1 MKTAACPMEDQFR
14 QGLAE
19 GDGDPALRDHAARC
33 PVCRDVLA
41 VSDWMLRFRD
51 LTLDEMKAD
60 ELRPTSGELWDLARA
75 GRSIDLVAAR
85 RALKPIYLYRKI
97 AWFVSAAGS
106 AALVLLE
113 FEKIKSLLASLP
125 GLSALAAMLRKGGET
140 GSVSPAQQ
148 AVLLAALGLAGI
160 LFLVLVTSI
169 KRADAG

>member
-1 MKTAACPMEDQFR
+1 MKTATCSWEDRVR
-14 QGLAE
+14 QALAE
-19 GDGDPALRDHAARC
+19 GGGDPALRDHAARC

-51 LTLDEMKAD
+51 LTLDKMRVD
-60 ELRPTSGELWDLARA
+60 EPLSAPRELWNLARA
-75 GRSIDLVAAR
+75 GRAIDPAAVKK
-85 RALKPIYLYRKI
+85 ALKPIYLFRKI

-125 GLSALAAMLRKGGET
+125 GLNALATMLRKGGET
-140 GSVSPAQQ
+140 RAASPVQQ
-148 AVLLAALGLAGI
+148 AVVLAALGLAGI
-160 LFLVLVTSI
+160 LFLLLVTSI

>member
-1 MKTAACPMEDQFR
+1 MKTATCSWEDRVR
-14 QGLAE
+14 QALAE
-19 GDGDPALRDHAARC
+19 GGGDPALRDHAARC

-51 LTLDEMKAD
+51 LTLDKMRVD
-60 ELRPTSGELWDLARA
+60 EPLPAPGELWNLARA
-75 GRSIDLVAAR
+75 GRVIDPVAVKK
-85 RALKPIYLYRKI
+85 ALKPIYLFRKI

-125 GLSALAAMLRKGGET
+125 GLNALVAMLRKGGET
-140 GSVSPAQQ
+140 GAASPVQQ
-148 AVLLAALGLAGI
+148 AVVLAALGLAGI
-160 LFLVLVTSI
+160 LFLLLVTSI

>member
-1 MKTAACPMEDQFR
+1 MKIATCPWEDRIR
-14 QGLAE
+14 QSLAE
-19 GDGDPALRDHAARC
+19 GRCDPAVRDHAARC

-51 LTLDEMKAD
+51 LTLNKIGDDKSLPA
-60 ELRPTSGELWDLARA
+60 PGELWNLFRTGRA
-75 GRSIDLVAAR
+75 IDLVTVK

-97 AWFVSAAGS
+97 AWFVAAAGS

-125 GLSALAAMLRKGGET
+125 GLSALAAMLRKGSET

-160 LFLVLVTSI
+160 LFLVLVTSF
-169 KRADAG
+169 KRTDTG

>member
-1 MKTAACPMEDQFR
+1 MKTAICPWEDRVR

-19 GDGDPALRDHAARC
+19 GGGDPALRDHAARC

-51 LTLDEMKAD
+51 LALHKMRVNEPLPA
-60 ELRPTSGELWDLARA
+60 PGELWNLARA
-75 GRSIDLVAAR
+75 GRAVDLITIK

-125 GLSALAAMLRKGGET
+125 GLSSLAAMLRKGGEM
-140 GSVSPAQQ
+140 GAVSPAQQ

-160 LFLVLVTSI
+160 LFLILVTSI
-169 KRADAG
+169 KRSDTG

>member
-1 MKTAACPMEDQFR
+1 MKTATCSWEDRVR
-14 QGLAE
+14 QALAE

-51 LTLDEMKAD
+51 LTLDKMRVD
-60 ELRPTSGELWDLARA
+60 EPLPAPGELWNLARA
-75 GRSIDLVAAR
+75 GRAIDLVTVKK
-85 RALKPIYLYRKI
+85 ALKPIYLYRKI

-113 FEKIKSLLASLP
+113 FEKIRSLLASLP
-125 GLSALAAMLRKGGET
+125 GLSALAVMLKKGGEA
-140 GSVSPAQQ
+140 GAMSPVQQ
-148 AVLLAALGLAGI
+148 AVVLAALGLAGI
-160 LFLVLVTSI
+160 LFLLLVTSI

>member
-1 MKTAACPMEDQFR
+1 MKRASCTWEDRIR
-14 QGLAE
+14 QALAE
-19 GDGDPALRDHAARC
+19 GGGDPALRDHAAHC

-51 LTLDEMKAD
+51 LTLDKIGVD
-60 ELRPTSGELWDLARA
+60 EPLPAPGELWNLARA
-75 GRSIDLVAAR
+75 GRAIDLVIVK

-113 FEKIKSLLASLP
+113 FEKIKSLMASLP

-140 GSVSPAQQ
+140 GAASPAQQ
-148 AVLLAALGLAGI
+148 AVVLAALGLAGI
-160 LFLVLVTSI
+160 LFLLLVTSI

>member
-1 MKTAACPMEDQFR
+1 MKTATCSWEERVR

-19 GDGDPALRDHAARC
+19 GSDDPALRDHAARC

-51 LTLDEMKAD
+51 LTLDKMRVEEPLPA
-60 ELRPTSGELWDLARA
+60 PGELWNLARA
-75 GRSIDLVAAR
+75 RRAIDIVTVKK
-85 RALKPIYLYRKI
+85 ALKPLYLYRKI

-125 GLSALAAMLRKGGET
+125 GLNALAAMLSKGGEK
-140 GSVSPAQQ
+140 GAMSPAQQ
-148 AVLLAALGLAGI
+148 AILLAALGLAGI
-160 LFLVLVTSI
+160 LFLVLVTGI